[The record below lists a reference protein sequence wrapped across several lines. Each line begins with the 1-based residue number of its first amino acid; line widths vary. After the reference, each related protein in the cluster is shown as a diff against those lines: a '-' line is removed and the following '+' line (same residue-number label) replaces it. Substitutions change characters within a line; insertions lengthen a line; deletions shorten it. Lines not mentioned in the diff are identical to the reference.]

1 YMIRSS
7 ALRIVLT
14 EKRLLSRFSDLGV
27 EPICL
32 DHSESLAALPQTCR
46 SVPPVECDAPAYV
59 IYTSGSTGQPK
70 GVVISHRSLSSHCQ
84 VIQQHFEL
92 TAADRV
98 LQFHSLSSD
107 VAIEEIFSTW
117 LAGAV
122 LVLQESSQVPTPG
135 DLQSTIDRMRI
146 TVAGVPT

>member
-1 YMIRSS
+1 GLGVESSLEMAIGLLAIMKAGAAFVPLDPFLPAERLDYMIRNS

-70 GVVISHRSLSSHCQ
+70 GVVISHRSLSSH
-84 VIQQHFEL
+84 
-92 TAADRV
+92 
-98 LQFHSLSSD
+98 
-107 VAIEEIFSTW
+107 
-117 LAGAV
+117 
-122 LVLQESSQVPTPG
+122 
-135 DLQSTIDRMRI
+135 
-146 TVAGVPT
+146 